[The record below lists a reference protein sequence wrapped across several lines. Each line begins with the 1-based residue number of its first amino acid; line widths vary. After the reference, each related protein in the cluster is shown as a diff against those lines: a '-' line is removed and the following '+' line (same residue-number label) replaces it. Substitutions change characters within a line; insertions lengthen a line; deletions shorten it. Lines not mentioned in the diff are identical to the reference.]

1 MWQGRRGLCWV
12 FTLIVAG
19 TADSTG
25 PDALAE
31 DYHAIPELSAQDR
44 AVLASNMVQQ
54 GQYKNGLTEVM
65 EAMKELPNDETL
77 MRLRGVCETELQL
90 PAAKDTIMK
99 WLKLAPQAHP
109 ERAKMLALLAKTQ
122 ASMETPND
130 WILVPAGEFEMGAEG
145 WPAQPDEG
153 PKHKVFLDA
162 FYIGKHE
169 VTNRQYNTFVKSSG
183 HRAPGNEDPKFSIWR
198 GDEMLDG
205 IGPLPV
211 INVSWDDAV
220 AYCKWA
226 GGRLPTE
233 AEWEKAAR
241 GTDGRMYPWGND
253 PVTGNRSNFSIEN
266 ITFWEG
272 PSTLARTDQYDYG
285 RSPYGAYEMAGNVWE
300 WVQDFYDENYYKNS
314 ASKNPTGPSS
324 GKERVVR
331 GGSWQSNPDTVR
343 SANRNKHDPG
353 DRRIYLGIRCAK
365 DATGVKETK

>member
-19 TADSTG
+19 TADSTA

-145 WPAQPDEG
+145 GPARVSSRWASPARPGFWPVAPAFWLVPNG
-153 PKHKVFLDA
+153 PA
-162 FYIGKHE
+162 
-169 VTNRQYNTFVKSSG
+169 
-183 HRAPGNEDPKFSIWR
+183 
-198 GDEMLDG
+198 
-205 IGPLPV
+205 GP
-211 INVSWDDAV
+211 A
-220 AYCKWA
+220 
-226 GGRLPTE
+226 
-233 AEWEKAAR
+233 
-241 GTDGRMYPWGND
+241 
-253 PVTGNRSNFSIEN
+253 
-266 ITFWEG
+266 
-272 PSTLARTDQYDYG
+272 
-285 RSPYGAYEMAGNVWE
+285 
-300 WVQDFYDENYYKNS
+300 
-314 ASKNPTGPSS
+314 
-324 GKERVVR
+324 
-331 GGSWQSNPDTVR
+331 
-343 SANRNKHDPG
+343 
-353 DRRIYLGIRCAK
+353 
-365 DATGVKETK
+365 